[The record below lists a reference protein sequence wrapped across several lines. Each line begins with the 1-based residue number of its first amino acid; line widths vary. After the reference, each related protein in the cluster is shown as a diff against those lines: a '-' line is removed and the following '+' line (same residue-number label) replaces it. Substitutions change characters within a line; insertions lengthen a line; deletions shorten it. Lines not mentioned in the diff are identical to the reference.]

1 MQNQINDII
10 EIEVNTI
17 ILSLIMDLNIITKPI

>member
-17 ILSLIMDLNIITKPI
+17 ILSFIMDLNIITKPI